1 MHISRRAIIVIVSF
15 GAWIGTAGLI
25 CRAFVST
32 PLPGDEGQVRLENPS
47 AVVHAEAGDLAGS
60 RIVLAQR

>member
-15 GAWIGTAGLI
+15 GVWIGAAGLI

-32 PLPGDEGQVRLENPS
+32 PMPGDEGQSRLNNPG
-47 AVVHAEAGDLAGS
+47 AIVHAEVVNVGAP

>member
-1 MHISRRAIIVIVSF
+1 MHITRRAIIVIVSF
-15 GAWIGTAGLI
+15 GVWIGTAGLI

-32 PLPGDEGQVRLENPS
+32 PLPGDEGQSRLNNPA
-47 AVVHAEAGDLAGS
+47 AVVHAEAVNAGAP